1 MNPGKKKRN
10 DLLLSGIFLAA
21 ALAVLFFQNFFMQE
35 KGDFVTVTQD
45 GEVIGQY
52 SLWENRTIPL
62 EKEHGY
68 NLLVIENGSAKMAE
82 ADCPD
87 KLCVKQ
93 RRISRSG
100 ESLICLPHKLIVTV
114 DRKGQKETSGVDS
127 VTY

>member
-1 MNPGKKKRN
+1 
-10 DLLLSGIFLAA
+10 
-21 ALAVLFFQNFFMQE
+21 MQE

-62 EKEHGY
+62 DKEHGY

>member
-10 DLLLSGIFLAA
+10 DLLLIGIFLAA